1 MRNFAVHIAK
11 HNSTSSYRMHAVV
24 HQLDLARYG
33 YDIRLL
39 CRSLRRDDLTF
50 SSFGHLVGTL
60 LCESLYT
67 KGTHAVTYMQMRLQ
81 RRRTCAALQEAVGF
95 LLEMTHT
102 IKIDTFGQP
111 DGKNLFAKG
120 RKRLLVVG
128 DSSEEQSD
136 HASDGSEQSQHTEN
150 GHCHILHNRRR
161 SRNNRDN
168 QNRQNSVTA
177 IRHQSALV
185 CEALM
190 SPESCICCKRT
201 VIAMIQMTVMYMGIS
216 ISDESVSCTGVPFL
230 SSSRML

>member
-1 MRNFAVHIAK
+1 MENEIRRTVTEIVTTEMKTKIDKATEAVRDTKGVVRYTLKDAAKEEIEKARESARELIPRDTQTSRLSNLVLDLEEDAVRKMRNFAVHIAK

-24 HQLDLARYG
+24 HQLDLARY
-33 YDIRLL
+33 
-39 CRSLRRDDLTF
+39 
-50 SSFGHLVGTL
+50 VGTL

-111 DGKNLFAKG
+111 EGKQLFAKG

-136 HASDGSEQSQHTEN
+136 RASADSEQSQYTEN
-150 GHCHILHNRRR
+150 EYE
-161 SRNNRDN
+161 D
-168 QNRQNSVTA
+168 
-177 IRHQSALV
+177 SAPAEL
-185 CEALM
+185 
-190 SPESCICCKRT
+190 I
-201 VIAMIQMTVMYMGIS
+201 
-216 ISDESVSCTGVPFL
+216 D
-230 SSSRML
+230 